1 MVLLKTEVFWDVT
14 LCRRKLS
21 TQRQCV
27 TLRTPDIRTSHAKRH
42 KSCPEAFYRQ
52 QGCNLHL
59 NKPSSPNYYKY
70 HHHNHHPVPLW
81 LAERSK

>member
-27 TLRTPDIRTSHAKRH
+27 TLRTPDFRTLHAKRH
-42 KSCPEAFYRQ
+42 NLCPKAVYRQ
-52 QGCNLHL
+52 HGCNLHL

-70 HHHNHHPVPLW
+70 HHHHNHHLVPLW
-81 LAERSK
+81 LAER